1 MSAKN
6 TVPENQRAYAIKQKE
21 IDYKERDLVMMQVQ
35 VINRNPEGNVMVE
48 KVSKDASTY
57 SAGKYYI
64 PGVAMKFGEH
74 PEEAG
79 HRVLTEELEIA
90 NREISLV
97 GTQSHWNDEKNH
109 WYLLY
114 LFETIEPISQEEMD
128 NPCEG
133 IEELLYLDLEDATAE
148 NSTQGLRDI
157 REAMKVSGKTYI

>member
-1 MSAKN
+1 MS
-6 TVPENQRAYAIKQKE
+6 TENHKAYAIKQKE
-21 IDYKERDLVMMQVQ
+21 IDYNERDLLMVEAQL
-35 VINRNPEGNVMVE
+35 ITHNSEGHVLVE
-48 KVSKDASTY
+48 KVSKDAGTY

-79 HRVLTEELEIA
+79 HRVLTEELEISD
-90 NREISLV
+90 REINLV

-114 LFETIEPISQEEMD
+114 LFETVEPISQEEMD

-133 IEELLYLDLEDATAE
+133 IDELLYLNLEDATGE

-157 REAMKVSGKTYI
+157 REAMKLPGKTYI

>member
-1 MSAKN
+1 MS
-6 TVPENQRAYAIKQKE
+6 TENHKAYAIKQKE
-21 IDYKERDLVMMQVQ
+21 IDYNVRDLLMVQ
-35 VINRNPEGNVMVE
+35 AQLINRNSEGHVLVE
-48 KVSKDASTY
+48 KVSKDAGTY

-79 HRVLTEELEIA
+79 HRVLTEELEISD
-90 NREISLV
+90 REINLV

-114 LFETIEPISQEEMD
+114 LFETVEPISQEEMD

-133 IEELLYLDLEDATAE
+133 IDELLYLNLKDATGE

-157 REAMKVSGKTYI
+157 REAMKLPGKTYI

>member
-1 MSAKN
+1 MSS
-6 TVPENQRAYAIKQKE
+6 ENHKAYAIKQKE
-21 IDYKERDLVMMQVQ
+21 IDYNERDLLMVQ
-35 VINRNPEGNVMVE
+35 AQLINRNSEGHTLVE
-48 KVSKDASTY
+48 KVSKDAGTY

-90 NREISLV
+90 DREIKLV

-114 LFETIEPISQEEMD
+114 LFETVEPISQEEMD

-133 IEELLYLDLEDATAE
+133 IDELLYLNLEDATGE

-157 REAMKVSGKTYI
+157 REAMKIPGKTYI

>member
-1 MSAKN
+1 MS
-6 TVPENQRAYAIKQKE
+6 TENHKAYAIKQKE
-21 IDYKERDLVMMQVQ
+21 IDYNERDLLMVQ
-35 VINRNPEGNVMVE
+35 AQLINRNSEGHVLVE
-48 KVSKDASTY
+48 KVSKDAGTY

-79 HRVLTEELEIA
+79 HRVLTEELEISD
-90 NREISLV
+90 REINLV

-114 LFETIEPISQEEMD
+114 LFETVEPISQEEMD

-133 IEELLYLDLEDATAE
+133 IDELLYLNLEDATEE

-157 REAMKVSGKTYI
+157 CEAMKIPGKT

>member
-1 MSAKN
+1 MS
-6 TVPENQRAYAIKQKE
+6 TENHKAYAIKQKE
-21 IDYKERDLVMMQVQ
+21 IDYNERDLLMVQ
-35 VINRNPEGNVMVE
+35 AQLINRNSEGHVLVE
-48 KVSKDASTY
+48 KVSKDAGTY

-79 HRVLTEELEIA
+79 HRVLTEELEIRD
-90 NREISLV
+90 REINLV

-114 LFETIEPISQEEMD
+114 LFETVEPISQEEMD

-133 IEELLYLDLEDATAE
+133 IDELLYLNLKDATGE

-157 REAMKVSGKTYI
+157 REAMKLPGKTYI

>member
-1 MSAKN
+1 MS
-6 TVPENQRAYAIKQKE
+6 TENHKAYAIKQKE
-21 IDYKERDLVMMQVQ
+21 IDYNERDLLMVQ
-35 VINRNPEGNVMVE
+35 AQLINRNSEGHVLVE
-48 KVSKDASTY
+48 KVSKDAGTY

-79 HRVLTEELEIA
+79 HRVLTEELEISD
-90 NREISLV
+90 REINLV

-114 LFETIEPISQEEMD
+114 LFETVEPISQGEMD

-133 IEELLYLDLEDATAE
+133 IDELLYLNLEEATGE

-157 REAMKVSGKTYI
+157 REAMKIPGKTYI

>member
-1 MSAKN
+1 MSS
-6 TVPENQRAYAIKQKE
+6 ENHKAYAIKQKE
-21 IDYKERDLVMMQVQ
+21 IDYNERDLLMVQ
-35 VINRNPEGNVMVE
+35 AQLINRNSEGHTLVE
-48 KVSKDASTY
+48 KVSKDAGTY

-90 NREISLV
+90 DREIKLV

-114 LFETIEPISQEEMD
+114 LFETVEPISQDEMD

-133 IEELLYLDLEDATAE
+133 IDELLYLNLEDATGE

-157 REAMKVSGKTYI
+157 REAMKIPGKTYI

>member
-1 MSAKN
+1 MS
-6 TVPENQRAYAIKQKE
+6 TENHKAYAIKQKE
-21 IDYKERDLVMMQVQ
+21 IDYNQRDLLMVQ
-35 VINRNPEGNVMVE
+35 AQLINCNSEGHVLVE
-48 KVSKDASTY
+48 KVSKNAGTY

-79 HRVLTEELEIA
+79 HRVLTEELEIDD
-90 NREISLV
+90 REIALV
-97 GTQSHWNDEKNH
+97 GTQSHWNDVKNH

-114 LFETIEPISQEEMD
+114 LFETVQPISQEEID

-133 IEELLYLDLEDATAE
+133 IDELLYLNLEDATEE

-157 REAMKVSGKTYI
+157 CEAMKIPGKTYI

>member
-1 MSAKN
+1 MS
-6 TVPENQRAYAIKQKE
+6 TENHKAYAIKQKE
-21 IDYKERDLVMMQVQ
+21 IDYNKRDLLMVQ
-35 VINRNPEGNVMVE
+35 AQLINRNSEGHVLVE
-48 KVSKDASTY
+48 KVSKDAGTY

-79 HRVLTEELEIA
+79 HRVLTEELEISD
-90 NREISLV
+90 REINLV

-114 LFETIEPISQEEMD
+114 LFETVEPISQEEMD

-133 IEELLYLDLEDATAE
+133 IDELLYLNLEDATGE

-157 REAMKVSGKTYI
+157 SEAMKLPGKTYI

>member
-1 MSAKN
+1 MS
-6 TVPENQRAYAIKQKE
+6 TENHKAYAIKQKE
-21 IDYKERDLVMMQVQ
+21 IDYNERDLLMVQ
-35 VINRNPEGNVMVE
+35 AQLINRNSEGHVLVE
-48 KVSKDASTY
+48 KVSKDAGTY

-79 HRVLTEELEIA
+79 HRVLTEELEISD
-90 NREISLV
+90 REIYLV

-114 LFETIEPISQEEMD
+114 LFETVEPISQEEMD

-133 IEELLYLDLEDATAE
+133 IDELLYLNLENATGE
-148 NSTQGLRDI
+148 NSTQGLRDM
-157 REAMKVSGKTYI
+157 REAMKVPGKTYI

>member
-1 MSAKN
+1 MS
-6 TVPENQRAYAIKQKE
+6 TENQKAYAIKQKE
-21 IDYKERDLVMMQVQ
+21 IDYNERDLLMVQ
-35 VINRNPEGNVMVE
+35 AQLINRNSEGHVLVE
-48 KVSKDASTY
+48 KVSKDAGTY

-79 HRVLTEELEIA
+79 HRVLTEELEISD
-90 NREISLV
+90 REINLV

-114 LFETIEPISQEEMD
+114 LFETVEPISQEEMD

-133 IEELLYLDLEDATAE
+133 IDELLYLNLEDATGE

-157 REAMKVSGKTYI
+157 REAMKVPGKTYI

>member
-1 MSAKN
+1 MS
-6 TVPENQRAYAIKQKE
+6 TENHKAYAIKQKE
-21 IDYKERDLVMMQVQ
+21 IDYNQRDLLMVQ
-35 VINRNPEGNVMVE
+35 AQLINCNSEGHVLVE
-48 KVSKDASTY
+48 KVSKNAGTY

-79 HRVLTEELEIA
+79 HRVLTEELEIDD
-90 NREISLV
+90 REIALV

-114 LFETIEPISQEEMD
+114 LFETVQPISQEEID

-133 IEELLYLDLEDATAE
+133 IDELLYLNLEDATEE

-157 REAMKVSGKTYI
+157 CEAMKIPGKTYI

>member
-1 MSAKN
+1 MS
-6 TVPENQRAYAIKQKE
+6 TENHKAYAIKQKE
-21 IDYKERDLVMMQVQ
+21 IDYNERDLLMVQ
-35 VINRNPEGNVMVE
+35 AQLINCNSEGHVLVE
-48 KVSKDASTY
+48 KVSKDAGTY

-79 HRVLTEELEIA
+79 HRVLTEELEISD
-90 NREISLV
+90 REINLV

-114 LFETIEPISQEEMD
+114 LFETVEPISQEEMD

-133 IEELLYLDLEDATAE
+133 IDELLYLNLEDATEE

-157 REAMKVSGKTYI
+157 REAMKVPGKTYI

>member
-1 MSAKN
+1 MSTLNHK
-6 TVPENQRAYAIKQKE
+6 AYAVRQKE
-21 IDYKERDLVMMQVQ
+21 IDYKTTDLVMMQAQ
-35 VINRNPEGNVMVE
+35 LINRNSEGNVMVE
-48 KVSKDASTY
+48 KVSKDAGTY

-64 PGVAMKFGEH
+64 PGVAMKFGEL

-90 NREISLV
+90 DREIVLV

-114 LFETIEPISQEEMD
+114 LFETVEPISQEEMD

-133 IEELLYLDLEDATAE
+133 IDELLYLDLEDATAE

-157 REAMKVSGKTYI
+157 REAMKIPGKTYI

>member
-1 MSAKN
+1 MS
-6 TVPENQRAYAIKQKE
+6 TENHKAYAIKQKE
-21 IDYKERDLVMMQVQ
+21 IDYNERDLLMVQ
-35 VINRNPEGNVMVE
+35 AQLINRNSEGHLLVE
-48 KVSKDASTY
+48 KVSKDAGTY

-79 HRVLTEELEIA
+79 HRVLTEELEISD
-90 NREISLV
+90 REINLV

-114 LFETIEPISQEEMD
+114 LFETVEPISQGEMD

-133 IEELLYLDLEDATAE
+133 IDELLYLNLENATGE

-157 REAMKVSGKTYI
+157 REAMKVPGKTYI

>member
-1 MSAKN
+1 MS
-6 TVPENQRAYAIKQKE
+6 TENHKAYAIKQKE
-21 IDYKERDLVMMQVQ
+21 IDYNERDLLMVQ
-35 VINRNPEGNVMVE
+35 AQLVNRNSEGHVLVE
-48 KVSKDASTY
+48 KVSKDAGTY

-79 HRVLTEELEIA
+79 HRVLTEELEISD
-90 NREISLV
+90 REINLV

-114 LFETIEPISQEEMD
+114 LFETVEPISQEEMD

-133 IEELLYLDLEDATAE
+133 IDELLYLNLEDATGE

-157 REAMKVSGKTYI
+157 SEAMKLPGKTYI